1 MTNLFSDKRIPVT
14 LNGVWQFCM
23 DPNGTKADD
32 IIAGNTSV
40 AWRQVNVPCDIAHAC
55 PEQPDYIGPCWFKRD
70 IEIPSEMT
78 GKRVVLHFEAV
89 NYIAAVFLNGRF
101 VGRNIHGFLPFEFD
115 ITEYVEFDFHN
126 VLLVMTDH
134 RRDYGELPTYF
145 GWKNAGGI
153 IRDVCLYATDIAYIA
168 RIRLHSALN
177 GEAGVFT
184 ALGGYVPPDARISVN
199 LTCTAT
205 GETKTACTYAAQA
218 EQTINLRVDNP
229 KLWSPEEPNL
239 YVCTV
244 TLSGENVED
253 VVETT
258 YGYRKLEVCDGQ
270 FYLNGSPYFLKGFN
284 YHEDNIK
291 TGGAVCREIAETDI
305 RTMKGSGANFLRC
318 HYPHD
323 RNVLNLAD
331 ELGIIFM
338 AEIPLNA
345 LFLPGFS
352 VPAGANK
359 NEARLNQVFHNAK
372 EMLSRLFERDWNH
385 PSVCFWSVSNEGN
398 ELEEIVNEINNSLL
412 QYVKATDPDR
422 LCVHASMGGYFN
434 KDNIDRLYKYDDA
447 ICINVYTTL
456 YRRMGLRNF
465 NRDLTDAQISIKDTI
480 DWLKSCYPGKPII
493 FTEFGYG
500 TDRSFDGIISEDIQ
514 CDCIAAEYPVIREHA
529 QGVMLWV
536 YADHPWPPRI
546 VSEGYDLSTYGLFR
560 RDRTPKKAYE
570 VYKKLLLED

>member
-1 MTNLFSDKRIPVT
+1 MIGKRI
-14 LNGVWQFCM
+14 
-23 DPNGTKADD
+23 
-32 IIAGNTSV
+32 
-40 AWRQVNVPCDIAHAC
+40 
-55 PEQPDYIGPCWFKRD
+55 
-70 IEIPSEMT
+70 
-78 GKRVVLHFEAV
+78 VLHFEAV
-89 NYIAAVFLNGRF
+89 NYIAAVFINGRF

-115 ITEYVEFDFHN
+115 ITEFVVEDSN

-145 GWKNAGGI
+145 GWKNVGGI
-153 IRDVCLYATDIAYIA
+153 IRDVCLYATDEAYIERVKINA
-168 RIRLHSALN
+168 TLN
-177 GEAGVFT
+177 GETNITVKI
-184 ALGGYVPPDARISVN
+184 GGKIPDGAQLCVELEKDVS
-199 LTCTAT
+199 CTT
-205 GETKTACTYAAQA
+205 FAQT
-218 EQTINLRVDNP
+218 EQTITLKIDDP
-229 KLWSPEEPNL
+229 KLWSPENPNL
-239 YVCTV
+239 YVCAV

-253 VVETT
+253 TVETT
-258 YGYRKLEVCDGQ
+258 YGYRKLEVCGGQ

-291 TGGAVCREIAETDI
+291 TGGAVCREIAEADI
-305 RTMKGSGANFLRC
+305 RTMNDIGANFLRC

-352 VPAGANK
+352 APVGANK
-359 NEARLNQVFHNAK
+359 NEVRLNQVFHNAK

-385 PSVCFWSVSNEGN
+385 PCVCFWSVSNEGN

-412 QYVKATDPDR
+412 QFVKAADPER

-434 KDNIDRLYKYDDA
+434 KDNIDRLYHYDDA
-447 ICINVYTTL
+447 ICINVYTTY
-456 YRRMGLRNF
+456 YRRIGLRNF
-465 NRDLTDAQISIKDTI
+465 NRDFTDVRLSLKDTI
-480 DWLKSCYPGKPII
+480 DWLKLCYPGKPII

-500 TDRSFDGIISEDIQ
+500 TDRSHDGIISEDIQ
-514 CDCIAAEYPVIREHA
+514 CDCIVGEYPVIREHA
-529 QGVMLWV
+529 QGVMLWC

-546 VSEGYDLSTYGLFR
+546 VSEGYDLSTYGLLH

-570 VYKKLLLED
+570 VYKKLLRED